1 MVWLIVGFIFIVI
14 VLYIRFRMYRNQ
26 IKEIQRGLLFIKE
39 NNSNLLITQEIT
51 YPEINALVS
60 QLNELIE
67 KHKILTQEV
76 YRKEY
81 SLKKLITNLSHDIR
95 TPLTSL
101 DGYFELLKNCKD
113 EKERE
118 RYNQII
124 HGRIE
129 SLKDLLEQ
137 MFLYMKL
144 QNDSYMMDMS
154 DCNVTKLLYSCLFS
168 FYQEFT
174 NRGIE
179 PNINFIEDDVYVKA
193 NEIGLKRVFENV
205 IKNVLEHGKDSFIL
219 EATKQETQL
228 KIEFSNTFD
237 EENPIDLSMVF
248 ERFYKADQARTNN
261 STGLGLS
268 IAKELIEKMGGTIG
282 VRSKENQ
289 FTIIIMMKIEK

>member
-1 MVWLIVGFIFIVI
+1 MVWLIVGFVFIIIVI
-14 VLYIRFRMYRNQ
+14 YIRFRMYRNQ
-26 IKEIQRGLLFIKE
+26 IKEIQRGLLFIKD
-39 NNSNLLITQEIT
+39 NNSDLLITQEIT
-51 YPEINALVS
+51 YPEINTLVS
-60 QLNELIE
+60 QLNELIQ
-67 KHKILTQEV
+67 KHKVLTQEV

-101 DGYFELLKNCKD
+101 DGYFELLKHCKD

-124 HGRIE
+124 NGRIE

-144 QNDSYMMDMS
+144 QNDSYVMDMS
-154 DCNVTKLLYSCLFS
+154 DCNVTKLLYTCLFS
-168 FYQEFT
+168 FYPEFT

-179 PNINFIEDDVYVKA
+179 PIINFTEEDVYVKG
-193 NEIGLKRVFENV
+193 NEIGLKRVFGNV
-205 IKNVLEHGKDSFIL
+205 IKNVLEHGKDSFML
-219 EATKQETQL
+219 EATKQVAQL

-282 VRSKENQ
+282 VSSRENK
-289 FTIIIMMKIEK
+289 FTITIMMKIEK